1 MKPHQN
7 TPSLTQR
14 ILWCAALL
22 AALPACA
29 GPRLEVA
36 AAPSA
41 PSVTLED
48 AGVRLVILPNTW
60 TGNPSDLGNY
70 YTPVEVRIEND
81 RSDEIQVRY
90 GDFLAVDEAQNQY
103 RAVAPSE
110 VARALFGG
118 GRPLP
123 ASRAAVAGWTGARP
137 PVRTAGGPWW
147 PHSYWPYRTWRPF
160 YPYYYPYYFPYYY
173 PYYPY
178 PYSYPYYPYGWP
190 PGTGYDLLTRGLR
203 EGRVLPG
210 ARVQGFLY
218 LQQATQKGNLLTLSW
233 MPVTADGTPL
243 ATLSTEF
250 RIVR

>member
-1 MKPHQN
+1 MKPLQN
-7 TPSLTQR
+7 APPSVFVIAGCVT
-14 ILWCAALL
+14 LL
-22 AALPACA
+22 AVLSACA

-36 AAPSA
+36 DAPSQ

-48 AGVRLVILPNTW
+48 AGIRLVIQPNTW
-60 TGNPSDLGNY
+60 KGYPSDLDQY

-81 RSDEIQVRY
+81 RGDEIQVRY

-103 RAVAPSE
+103 RAVAPAE

-118 GRPLP
+118 RPPLLVP
-123 ASRAAVAGWTGARP
+123 AAVAAGWAGNRP
-137 PVRTAGGPWW
+137 SVLAVGGPWW
-147 PHSYWPYRTWRPF
+147 PRPYWPYRPWSPW
-160 YPYYYPYYFPYYY
+160 YPYYY

-178 PYSYPYYPYGWP
+178 PYYDPYYPYTWP
-190 PGTGYDLLTRGLR
+190 RATGYDILALGLR
-203 EGRVLPG
+203 EGRILPG

-218 LQQATQKGNLLTLSW
+218 LQLATRTGTLLTLSW
-233 MPVTADGTPL
+233 TPVTADGEPL

>member
-1 MKPHQN
+1 M
-7 TPSLTQR
+7 
-14 ILWCAALL
+14 

-41 PSVTLED
+41 PSVALAD

-60 TGNPSDLGNY
+60 RGTPTDLGKY

-81 RSDEIQVRY
+81 RTDEIQIRF

-110 VARALFGG
+110 VARALFGR
-118 GRPLP
+118 GRPLSAP
-123 ASRAAVAGWTGARP
+123 RAAVAGRTGSRP
-137 PVRTAGGPWW
+137 PVQAAGGPWW
-147 PHSYWPYRTWRPF
+147 PYPFWPYRPWRPLS
-160 YPYYYPYYFPYYY
+160 PYYYPYFY

-178 PYSYPYYPYGWP
+178 PYSFPYYPYGWAP
-190 PGTGYDLLTRGLR
+190 ASSYDLLTLGLR

-218 LQQATQKGNLLTLSW
+218 LQQATQKANLLTLSW
-233 MPVTADGTPL
+233 TPVTADGIPL
-243 ATLSTEF
+243 ATLSTQL

>member
-1 MKPHQN
+1 MNPRQN
-7 TPSLTQR
+7 APSLTLR
-14 ILWCAALL
+14 ILWCAALM
-22 AALPACA
+22 AALTACA

-41 PSVTLED
+41 PSVTLAD

-60 TGNPSDLGNY
+60 RGNPTDLSQY
-70 YTPVEVRIEND
+70 YTPAEVRIEND

-118 GRPLP
+118 RRPLP
-123 ASRAAVAGWTGARP
+123 APRAVVAGWTGTRL
-137 PVRTAGGPWW
+137 PVRAAGGPWW
-147 PHSYWPYRTWRPF
+147 PYPFWPYRPWRPF
-160 YPYYYPYYFPYYY
+160 YPYYYPYYS
-173 PYYPY
+173 PYYPF

-190 PGTGYDLLTRGLR
+190 PATGYDLLTLGLR

-218 LQQATQKGNLLTLSW
+218 LQQATRKGNLLTLSW
-233 MPVTADGTPL
+233 TPVTADGTPL
-243 ATLSTEF
+243 ATLSTQF

>member
-7 TPSLTQR
+7 TPSLTLR

-22 AALPACA
+22 AALTGCA
-29 GPRLEVA
+29 GPRLEFA
-36 AAPSA
+36 SAPSA
-41 PSVTLED
+41 PSVTLAE

-60 TGNPSDLGNY
+60 RGTPTDLGKY

-118 GRPLP
+118 GPPLP
-123 ASRAAVAGWTGARP
+123 APRVAAAAWTGGRARA
-137 PVRTAGGPWW
+137 RTAGGPWW
-147 PHSYWPYRTWRPF
+147 PYPYWPYRPWRPF
-160 YPYYYPYYFPYYY
+160 YPYYYPYYPDPFF
-173 PYYPY
+173 
-178 PYSYPYYPYGWP
+178 YPYYPYGWP
-190 PGTGYDLLTRGLR
+190 PATGYDLLTLGLR
-203 EGRVLPG
+203 EGRILPG

-218 LQQATQKGNLLTLSW
+218 LQLATQTGNLLTLSW
-233 MPVTADGTPL
+233 TPVTADGTPL

>member
-1 MKPHQN
+1 M
-7 TPSLTQR
+7 
-14 ILWCAALL
+14 AALT
-22 AALPACA
+22 ACA

-36 AAPSA
+36 AVPST
-41 PSVTLED
+41 PSVTLAD

-60 TGNPSDLGNY
+60 KGNPTDLGKY
-70 YTPVEVRIEND
+70 YTPVEMRIEND

-118 GRPLP
+118 RRPLRAP
-123 ASRAAVAGWTGARP
+123 RAAVVGWTGARP
-137 PVRTAGGPWW
+137 PVRAAGGPWG
-147 PHSYWPYRTWRPF
+147 PYPFRPYRSWGPF
-160 YPYYYPYYFPYYY
+160 YPYYYPYYSL
-173 PYYPY
+173 YYPY
-178 PYSYPYYPYGWP
+178 PYFSPYYPYGWP
-190 PGTGYDLLTRGLR
+190 PATGYDLLTLGLR

-218 LQQATQKGNLLTLSW
+218 LQQATQKGNQLTLSW
-233 MPVTADGTPL
+233 TPVTADGTPL
-243 ATLSTEF
+243 ATLSTQF

>member
-1 MKPHQN
+1 MKSSQN
-7 TPSLTQR
+7 APSLTLR
-14 ILWCAALL
+14 ILWGAALMAIL
-22 AALPACA
+22 TACA

-36 AAPSA
+36 AAPSQ
-41 PSVTLED
+41 PSVTLAD
-48 AGVRLVILPNTW
+48 AGIRLVILPNTW
-60 TGNPSDLGNY
+60 KGHPSDLGQY

-103 RAVAPSE
+103 RAVAPAE

-118 GRPLP
+118 RRP
-123 ASRAAVAGWTGARP
+123 ARP
-137 PVRTAGGPWW
+137 PVRTVHGPWW
-147 PHSYWPYRTWRPF
+147 PSPFWPYRPWSPW
-160 YPYYYPYYFPYYY
+160 YPYYSPYYPSPYYD

-178 PYSYPYYPYGWP
+178 ARPRA
-190 PGTGYDLLTRGLR
+190 TGYDILTLGLR
-203 EGRVLPG
+203 EGRILPG

-218 LQQATQKGNLLTLSW
+218 LQQATQKGTLLTLSW
-233 MPVTADGTPL
+233 TPVTADGKPL

>member
-1 MKPHQN
+1 MKSSQN
-7 TPSLTQR
+7 APSLTLR
-14 ILWCAALL
+14 ILCGAALMAVL
-22 AALPACA
+22 TACA

-36 AAPSA
+36 AAPSQ
-41 PSVTLED
+41 PSVTLAD
-48 AGVRLVILPNTW
+48 ADIRLVILPNTW
-60 TGNPSDLGNY
+60 KGHPSDLGQY

-103 RAVAPSE
+103 RAVAPAE

-118 GRPLP
+118 RRPP
-123 ASRAAVAGWTGARP
+123 RPPRASLAAWAGTRP
-137 PVRTAGGPWW
+137 PVRTVHGPWW
-147 PHSYWPYRTWRPF
+147 PSPFWPYRPWSPW
-160 YPYYYPYYFPYYY
+160 YPYYSPYYPSPYYD

-178 PYSYPYYPYGWP
+178 ARPRA
-190 PGTGYDLLTRGLR
+190 TGYDILTLGLR
-203 EGRVLPG
+203 EGRILPG

-218 LQQATQKGNLLTLSW
+218 LQQATQKGTLLTLSW
-233 MPVTADGTPL
+233 TPVTADGKPL